1 MDEGAVKDYLMENDR
16 RFKELASEH
25 QQFEQQLQTY
35 SGKAFLTPDDQMQE
49 TMIKKKKLALKDQM
63 QLLIQSYRA
72 EQQSVG

>member
-1 MDEGAVKDYLMENDR
+1 MDEGAVKDYLMENDQ

-35 SGKAFLTPDDQMQE
+35 SGKAFLTPDEQMQE

-63 QLLIQSYRA
+63 QLLIHRYRA